1 MSRRSAESP
10 GESAR
15 PSKLPKQIS
24 NPNQVQLEKGTS
36 PLLSD
41 SISDDVFI
49 PRLPVEVIHYY

>member
-24 NPNQVQLEKGTS
+24 NPNQVQLEKGTT
-36 PLLSD
+36 PLSD
-41 SISDDVFI
+41 SISDEDFI